1 MRIAIPIR
9 FGRPINVS
17 MCCRKLRKRKNS
29 LRMPGVFILTACF
42 FGLISL
48 AQFAGATEKHSDL
61 QAQFDRET
69 HSFSKIKILDKL
81 GEAQFRF
88 ATDAERSAD
97 YQTVAFIFEKYRD
110 NVRSALQLLTQQ
122 EPNAE
127 RHGDGYR
134 RIELQVRKGIR
145 EVEETLIV
153 VPQVVRP
160 PLQIVRQD
168 LIDMD
173 DFLIH
178 QLFPKGTRDPG
189 LNAAPPEA
197 KP

>member
-1 MRIAIPIR
+1 
-9 FGRPINVS
+9 
-17 MCCRKLRKRKNS
+17 MCCRKSRKRENS
-29 LRMPGVFILTACF
+29 FSPGVFILTAIF
-42 FGLISL
+42 SGLISL
-48 AQFAGATEKHSDL
+48 AHFSGATEKHSGL
-61 QAQFDRET
+61 QAQFDREI

-81 GEAQFRF
+81 GEAQFRA

-97 YQTVAFIFEKYRD
+97 YQTVGFIFEKYRD
-110 NVRSALQLLTQQ
+110 NVRAALQVLTQQ

-134 RIELQVRKGIR
+134 RIELQVRRGIR
-145 EVEETLIV
+145 EVEESLIV
-153 VPQVVRP
+153 VPPVVRP

-178 QLFPKGTRDPG
+178 QLFPRGTRDPR
-189 LNAAPPEA
+189 LNTAPPEA

>member
-1 MRIAIPIR
+1 M
-9 FGRPINVS
+9 FS
-17 MCCRKLRKRKNS
+17 RKRRKRKNS
-29 LRMPGVFILTACF
+29 LAVPGIFALAAFSLCLF
-42 FGLISL
+42 FPS
-48 AQFAGATEKHSDL
+48 QSAGVAEKHSDL
-61 QAQFDRET
+61 QLQFDHET
-69 HSFSKIKILDKL
+69 HWSSKIKILAKL
-81 GEAQFRF
+81 GEAQFRA
-88 ATDAERSAD
+88 ATDAGRASD
-97 YQTVAFIFEKYRD
+97 YETVGFIFEKYRD
-110 NVRSALQLLTQQ
+110 NVRDALQLLKQQ

-153 VPQVVRP
+153 VPAVVRP

-178 QLFPKGTRDPG
+178 QLFPRVSKDSAGG
-189 LNAAPPEA
+189 APASES

>member
-1 MRIAIPIR
+1 
-9 FGRPINVS
+9 
-17 MCCRKLRKRKNS
+17 MCCRKPRKRKNS
-29 LRMPGVFILTACF
+29 LRRPGVFALTAF
-42 FGLISL
+42 FLGLAFLS
-48 AQFAGATEKHSDL
+48 QAGATENQSGL

-69 HSFSKIKILDKL
+69 HSFSKIKILDRL
-81 GEAQFRF
+81 GEAQFRS
-88 ATDAERSAD
+88 AGNAQRAAD
-97 YQTVAFIFEKYRD
+97 YEMVGFIFEKYRD
-110 NVRSALQLLTQQ
+110 NVRAALQLLTRQ

-134 RIELQVRKGIR
+134 RIELQIRKGIR

-153 VPQVVRP
+153 VPPVVRP

-178 QLFPKGTRDPG
+178 QLFPRGTKDPG
-189 LNAAPPEA
+189 LNTAPPEA

>member
-1 MRIAIPIR
+1 
-9 FGRPINVS
+9 
-17 MCCRKLRKRKNS
+17 MCFRKSRKRKNS
-29 LRMPGVFILTACF
+29 LRRPGVFAFTAF
-42 FGLISL
+42 FLCLAFLSQARAAENQSGLQS
-48 AQFAGATEKHSDL
+48 
-61 QAQFDRET
+61 QFDRET

-81 GEAQFRF
+81 GEAQFR
-88 ATDAERSAD
+88 AASDAQRAAD
-97 YQTVAFIFEKYRD
+97 YERVGFIFEKYRD
-110 NVRSALQLLTQQ
+110 NVRAALQLLTRQ

-134 RIELQVRKGIR
+134 RIELQIRKGIR

-153 VPQVVRP
+153 VPTVVRP

-178 QLFPKGTRDPG
+178 QLFPRGTKDPG
-189 LNAAPPEA
+189 LITAPPEA